1 MPDTINAIATALA
14 ELRFERRTVA
24 QLPED
29 ARPTS
34 LAQAYAA
41 QDALVTQLL
50 ARHGGHTVGYKTACT
65 NALARAQLKVSHPLV
80 GQLLSYSTHAAPVI
94 LPADDFTLRTIE
106 PEFGFRM
113 GADAPAQAAPYT
125 AESITALIAD
135 AFAGIEIVDH
145 RFHDWSAVGAA
156 TIAADN
162 AIHGAYV
169 QGMPC
174 ANWRQLDLVNQ
185 QVTLTVNGARVREG
199 NGAAVLGSPFTAL
212 AWLANELLRFGK
224 LLKAGDVI
232 TTGVVCD
239 VYAAQ
244 CGDDMTADFGPLGS
258 VRLGFN

>member
-1 MPDTINAIATALA
+1 MPDTINAIAAALA

-24 QLPED
+24 QLPAEAQPD
-29 ARPTS
+29 S

-41 QDALVTQLL
+41 QDALVAQLL
-50 ARHGGHTVGYKTACT
+50 ARQGGHAVGYKTACT
-65 NALARAQLKVSHPLV
+65 SALAREQLKAPHPLI
-80 GQLLSYSTHAAPVI
+80 GQLLSYSTYAAPVT
-94 LPADDFTLRTIE
+94 LPSDNFTLRIIE

-113 GADAPAQAAPYT
+113 GADAPALAAPYT
-125 AESITALIAD
+125 AESITPLIAD

-169 QGMPC
+169 QGASC
-174 ANWRQLDLVNQ
+174 AGWRELDLVSQ
-185 QVTLTVNGARVREG
+185 QVTLHVNGVRVREG
-199 NGAAVLGSPFTAL
+199 SGAAVLGSPFSAL
-212 AWLANELLRFGK
+212 AWLANELLHFGK
-224 LLKAGDVI
+224 QLKAGDVI

-239 VYAAQ
+239 VYPAQ
-244 CGDDMTADFGPLGS
+244 RGDDITADFGPLGS

>member
-1 MPDTINAIATALA
+1 MTDTINAIATALA

-24 QLPED
+24 QLPEA
-29 ARPTS
+29 ARPAS

-41 QDALVTQLL
+41 QDMLVAKLL
-50 ARHGGHTVGYKTACT
+50 ARHGGRPIGYKTACT
-65 NALARAQLKVSHPLV
+65 SALAREQLKVPHPLV
-80 GQLLSYSTHAAPVI
+80 GQLLSYSTHAEPAI

-113 GADAPAQAAPYT
+113 GADAAALAAPYT
-125 AESITALIAD
+125 AESIKPLIAD

-156 TIAADN
+156 AIAADN

-169 QGMPC
+169 HGAPC
-174 ANWRQLDLVNQ
+174 ANWRALDLVGQ

-199 NGAAVLGSPFTAL
+199 TGAAVLGSPLAAL

-224 LLKAGDVI
+224 VLRAGDVI

-239 VYAAQ
+239 VYPAQ
-244 CGDDMTADFGPLGS
+244 RGDDMTADFGPLGS
-258 VRLGFN
+258 VRLGFK